1 MARLVVGALMMALV
15 AFGADVVVYGGSAA
29 GVTAAIAAR
38 QSGREVVLVAPERHV
53 GGFAVE
59 GLGSSD
65 INNHWFRND
74 EAVGGLAREF

>member
-1 MARLVVGALMMALV
+1 
-15 AFGADVVVYGGSAA
+15 
-29 GVTAAIAAR
+29 
-38 QSGREVVLVAPERHV
+38 VLAAPERHL

-74 EAVGGLAREF
+74 EAVGGLAREFYRRIGLEHGATGQAMAAEGGVAV